1 MPDPLEI
8 FRTVTATVAAIVD
21 TEPVPQSET
30 PCSDWNYAQ
39 LLGHLV
45 GGDRLFAGLLAGR
58 SSLPGSPRMA
68 PDPDQPPP
76 GPADYRTW
84 SSELATVF
92 GDPGIRAGTFEVP
105 VGRLTGNEV
114 IVLRSVEHF
123 LHGWDLA
130 KAGGAPTI
138 GLEPTATALDGPARQ
153 LLAAV
158 GERTLGERRP
168 FAPSVGAGEDADAVE
183 GLVAAFGR
191 DPGWAPDPVAGY
203 ARLTE
208 RFVDHPDVELPD
220 GTRRGFGADGM
231 RVRHQVFACTHR
243 GQLMIKLPADDVDRL
258 IGTGLGHPLAKPGQ
272 RPMREWVLL
281 PFDGAAARRV
291 DRAYA
296 FVSGQG

>member
-8 FRTVTATVAAIVD
+8 FRTVTDTVAAIVD
-21 TEPVPQSET
+21 TEPEPQSET
-30 PCSDWNYAQ
+30 PCPDWNYAQ

-45 GGDRLFAGLLAGR
+45 GGDRLFAGLLTGR
-58 SSLPGSPRMA
+58 SSLPTSPRMA
-68 PDPDQPPP
+68 PDADQPPP
-76 GPADYRTW
+76 APSDYRTW
-84 SSELATVF
+84 SSQLATVF
-92 GDPGIRAGTFEVP
+92 GDPEIRAGTFEVP
-105 VGRLTGNEV
+105 VGRLTGGQV

-138 GLEPTATALDGPARQ
+138 GLEPLATALDGPARQ

-158 GERTLGERRP
+158 GDRTLGERRP
-168 FAPSVGAGEDADAVE
+168 FASSLEIGEHAGAVE
-183 GLVAAFGR
+183 RLVAAFGR

-208 RFVDHPDVELPD
+208 RFADHADVELPD
-220 GTRRGFGADGM
+220 GTRRGFGADGL
-231 RVRHQVFACTHR
+231 RVRNQVFACTHR
-243 GQLMIKLPADDVDRL
+243 DQLMIKLPADEVDRL
-258 IGTGLGHPLAKPGQ
+258 VGTGLGQPLSKAGQ

-281 PFDGAAARRV
+281 PFDGASARRV
-291 DRAYA
+291 DRAYV

>member
-1 MPDPLEI
+1 MHDPLEI
-8 FRTVTATVAAIVD
+8 FRTVTDTVVAIVE
-21 TEPVPQSET
+21 TEPEPHCET
-30 PCSDWNYAQ
+30 PCSEWNYAQ
-39 LLGHLV
+39 LLSHLV
-45 GGDRLFAGLLAGR
+45 GGDRLFVGLLTGHGAFPSGT
-58 SSLPGSPRMA
+58 RMA

-76 GPADYRTW
+76 SPADYRAASTR
-84 SSELATVF
+84 LAGVF
-92 GDPGIRAGTFEVP
+92 DDAEIRAGTFDVP
-105 VGRLTGNEV
+105 VGRLTGDQV

-138 GLEPTATALDGPARQ
+138 GLEPVATVLDVPARR

-158 GERTLGERRP
+158 GDRTLSERRP
-168 FAPSVGAGEDADAVE
+168 FGSPVVIGETVTTVDQ
-183 GLVAAFGR
+183 LVAAFGR
-191 DPGWAPDPVAGY
+191 DPRWAPDPVAGY

-208 RFVDHPDVELPD
+208 RFVEHDDVELPD

-231 RVRHQVFACTHR
+231 RVRNQVFACTHR
-243 GQLMIKLPADDVDRL
+243 DQLMIKLPADEVDRL

-272 RPMREWVLL
+272 RPMREWVLV